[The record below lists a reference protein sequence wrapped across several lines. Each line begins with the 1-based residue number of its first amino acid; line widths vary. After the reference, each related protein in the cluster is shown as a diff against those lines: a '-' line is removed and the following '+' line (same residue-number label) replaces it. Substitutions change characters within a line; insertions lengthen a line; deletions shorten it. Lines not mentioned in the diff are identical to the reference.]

1 MFKNKL
7 NLLILIMVIAIIIS
21 GCSISFKTEDSGIKD
36 GGVYVTINKG
46 DNWQQKVLI
55 PTTAGRPKSINTFS
69 VNTLAMDPNDS
80 GAIYFG
86 SVDNGL
92 FYTYNSAQ
100 EWFIAKNLDKT
111 TINDVVIDSS
121 SKCIIYTAIGNRVYK
136 STDCNR
142 SWSQV
147 YYDNDVN
154 TRVNSIAIDHY
165 NSANVYIG
173 TSRGEIIK
181 SSNRGVSWQTLGRF
195 KDDVEKI
202 IISPHD
208 SRIIFV
214 ATSKKGI
221 YRSNDSGIN
230 WVDLGDKLKDFKDS
244 LNFKDL
250 AMSASEP
257 GLVFLASKYGLLKSN
272 DNGDSWTKI
281 ELILPE
287 KKATIN
293 SIAVGPKD
301 SKEIYYV
308 TNTTFYRSLDG
319 GQNWTTKKLPTTR
332 AGWKLLIDPDNP
344 NIIYMGV
351 RSIKI

>member
-7 NLLILIMVIAIIIS
+7 NLLILIMVIAIIVS
-21 GCSISFKTEDSGIKD
+21 GCSISFKTEDNGIND

-55 PTTAGRPKSINTFS
+55 PTTTGRPKSINTLS
-69 VNTLAMDPNDS
+69 ANVLAMDPNDS

-92 FYTYNSAQ
+92 FYTYNGAK
-100 EWFIAKNLDKT
+100 EWFIAKNLDKI

-121 SKCIIYTAIGNRVYK
+121 SKCIIYAAIGNRVYK

-154 TRVNSIAIDHY
+154 TIINSIVIDHY

-195 KDDVEKI
+195 KGDVEKI

-208 SRIIFV
+208 SRLIFV

-230 WVDLGDKLKDFKDS
+230 
-244 LNFKDL
+244 
-250 AMSASEP
+250 
-257 GLVFLASKYGLLKSN
+257 
-272 DNGDSWTKI
+272 
-281 ELILPE
+281 
-287 KKATIN
+287 
-293 SIAVGPKD
+293 
-301 SKEIYYV
+301 
-308 TNTTFYRSLDG
+308 
-319 GQNWTTKKLPTTR
+319 
-332 AGWKLLIDPDNP
+332 
-344 NIIYMGV
+344 
-351 RSIKI
+351 